1 MSDPGDTFSQVTSTS
16 WIARLGRSILGVLI
30 GIVLI
35 IGAIVLLF
43 WDEGRAV
50 TTARSLAEGNH
61 AVVEAGSAS
70 IDPSNDG
77 KLVYVSGELDARAP
91 LTDQEFGVPANAL
104 RLLRKVEMYEWKEE
118 SKTETRNKLGGGEE
132 EVKTYTYHRVW
143 SDRYEDSNRFK
154 QPDGHQNPPMR
165 YHGHVVVAHDASLGA
180 FHPGEQVLRL
190 LPADERFPLA
200 PGLTARLSA
209 RVGSPVTV
217 VDGDIY
223 FAADPGNP
231 SVGDLRVSYS
241 IAPNGPASL
250 IGRQTGSDLT
260 AYQTKAGD
268 QLLMAVA
275 GVKSAAEMFK
285 AAEDENRVL
294 TWVLRLVGAAVMF
307 FGFVLILSPLVVVA
321 DVVPFVGSILEAGA
335 ALVALVLTIALG
347 SAIIALAWLWYRPL
361 LAIGAL
367 VIGFAVAFGLHKLAA
382 RKAATRKLTPAA
394 AS

>member
-1 MSDPGDTFSQVTSTS
+1 MEKLKQYQC
-16 WIARLGRSILGVLI
+16 
-30 GIVLI
+30 
-35 IGAIVLLF
+35 
-43 WDEGRAV
+43 
-50 TTARSLAEGNH
+50 LA
-61 AVVEAGSAS
+61 
-70 IDPSNDG
+70 
-77 KLVYVSGELDARAP
+77 
-91 LTDQEFGVPANAL
+91 T
-104 RLLRKVEMYEWKEE
+104 
-118 SKTETRNKLGGGEE
+118 

-165 YHGHVVVAHDASLGA
+165 YHGHVVIARDATLGA

-190 LPADERFPLA
+190 LPADERLPLA
-200 PGLTARLSA
+200 PGLAAPLRA

-217 VDGDIY
+217 VDGDLY

-231 SVGDLRVSYS
+231 GVGDLRVSYS

-294 TWVLRLVGAAVMF
+294 TWVLRVIGAAVMF
-307 FGFVLILSPLVVVA
+307 FGFVLILTPLVVVA
-321 DVVPFVGSILEAGA
+321 DVVPFVGSVLGAGA

-367 VIGFAVAFGLHKLAA
+367 VIGFAIAFGLHKLAA
-382 RKAATRKLTPAA
+382 RKAASCKLAPAA